1 MVTVLGRH
9 LMRCRL
15 NATREGSS
23 RLFPASPWTPLEMSP
38 FGGWGLLSAFL
49 ALLCCTGS
57 GEEAFEVR
65 MWPEQL
71 MVESG
76 ESQVINCSTT
86 CTQPN
91 AGGLETTLHKT
102 LLEEQAQWKL
112 YEVFNISQDTDVIC
126 HFTCSGKQ
134 ESRSLNVSVFYPPK
148 QVLLKLWPTLVAVG
162 KSFTIQCRVPS
173 VAPLEGLTVTLLR
186 GSEIVYN
193 QTFVG
198 TTLSPQEAMV
208 THNTTA
214 HREDDRHNF
223 SCRAEMDLRSRGG
236 DLVHSVSD
244 PQALDV
250 YEPAQDS
257 QTVII
262 ITVVSVLLF
271 LFVTSVLLCFVFGQQ
286 WHQRRTGTYGVQAAW
301 RRLRWAY
308 RA

>member
-1 MVTVLGRH
+1 
-9 LMRCRL
+9 MRLSAVPC
-15 NATREGSS
+15 E
-23 RLFPASPWTPLEMSP
+23 PWTPLEMSP
-38 FGGWGLLSAFL
+38 FDGWGLLSAFL

-76 ESQVINCSTT
+76 ESRVINCSTT

-91 AGGLETTLHKT
+91 TGGLETTLHKT
-102 LLEEQAQWKL
+102 LLEEQ
-112 YEVFNISQDTDVIC
+112 D
-126 HFTCSGKQ
+126 
-134 ESRSLNVSVFYPPK
+134 PPK

-162 KSFTIQCRVPS
+162 RSFTIQCRVPS
-173 VAPLEGLTVTLLR
+173 VAPLEGLTVTLLH
-186 GSEIVYN
+186 GSEIVYS

-214 HREDDRHNF
+214 HREDDRRNF

-257 QTVII
+257 QVVAI